1 MGSTAGAGFS
11 GSAPVGSWM
20 ALVIELG
27 VGAWALYTLLL
38 ASRAWRSSSF
48 ASLLERP
55 G

>member
-1 MGSTAGAGFS
+1 
-11 GSAPVGSWM
+11 M

-27 VGAWALYTLLL
+27 VGAWALYMLLL
-38 ASRAWRSSSF
+38 ASPAWRSSSF